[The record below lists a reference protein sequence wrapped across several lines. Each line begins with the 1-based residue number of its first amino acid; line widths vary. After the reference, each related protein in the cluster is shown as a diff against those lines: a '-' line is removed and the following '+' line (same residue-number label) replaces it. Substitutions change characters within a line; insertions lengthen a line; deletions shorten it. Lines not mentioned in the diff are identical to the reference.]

1 MRNLLGRLL
10 QRSPH
15 ELERIARFWGI
26 ELGSGD
32 RHADVSHV
40 YRTMTDIWA
49 VRDTWERL
57 SDDSKALVRALD
69 EHDGIAS
76 LPAQL
81 ATESGLDPA
90 KAISEL
96 RTLYEIGI
104 VSTEDLKKGETKSPE
119 RAVFLPREMGLM
131 IERVEAERTA
141 PSPRALPLDELLA
154 IAPYPEIEEAA
165 GAWGARVI
173 PALHARGELVG
184 IVREQ
189 LAREDR
195 VERMVASLS
204 EPARNLWIRLKRTG
218 GVAPIDELLSPTDV
232 PLLIRRRIL
241 RELAAPLLVWHGYD
255 DEGRRLAIIPSAIL
269 NPTPQEVEQPPDLTL
284 VESADVL
291 EAEWLFPYAA
301 AWDLLTILRD
311 VTTTRPRWKPL
322 AEGDQAI
329 VRRLR
334 RKLWRTDRETM
345 DLPTGY
351 IPFIVRIGAMMGVLR
366 EDDDRALPGDAA
378 GSWREHAFTSASQR
392 MVAAW
397 TNAEEWIEGRERV
410 DAVLYGASWPAMRRG
425 LIAALGEL
433 DEGQWYDQG
442 RFIQRLLKTQ
452 PDLLRQAQLTASP
465 GMRRNRPEPTADTQD
480 RREQLLTLV
489 IGTTLETAG
498 VWLGLVDRSR
508 TLAGRDPVLRL
519 TPFGRW
525 IAGKRVEPSTAPLG
539 DTPIEVGGN
548 FQVLLYRPT
557 PRRVW
562 ALSAFAELQTLD
574 RVSTYTLT
582 AEALVRALAGGIDL
596 DQITGLLEHQN
607 GGPLPQNVAY
617 TLAEWDRGYRRVW
630 LRRAVVLVPDE
641 GEESRPIADALR
653 EAGLEPEVL
662 QDGRIALLY
671 DEPDAGERLYTAA
684 QRALRDRGFA
694 PLADPQSSPTRKRS
708 KG

>member
-10 QRSPH
+10 QRSPS

-49 VRDTWERL
+49 VRDAWERV
-57 SDDSKALVRALD
+57 SEDGKALIRALD
-69 EHDGIAS
+69 EHDGAACP
-76 LPAQL
+76 PAQL
-81 ATESGLDPA
+81 ALETGIDSTE
-90 KAISEL
+90 AIPEL
-96 RTLYEIGI
+96 RTLYDIGI
-104 VSTEDLKKGETKSPE
+104 ISTDDLKKGEVDSPE

-131 IERVEAERTA
+131 IERVEAERSA
-141 PSPRALPLDELLA
+141 PSPHEMPLDELLA

-184 IVREQ
+184 IIREQ
-189 LAREDR
+189 LGRAER
-195 VERMVASLS
+195 VDRMVASLS
-204 EPARNLWIRLKRTG
+204 EPARNLWLRLKRVD
-218 GVAPIDELLSPTDV
+218 GVALLDDLLAPDDV
-232 PLLIRRRIL
+232 PLLVRRRIL
-241 RELAAPLLVWHGYD
+241 RELAAPLLLWHGYD
-255 DEGRRLAIIPSAIL
+255 DRGRRLAIIPRAIL
-269 NPTPQEVEQPPDLTL
+269 NPAPVEVEPPPDLMSID
-284 VESADVL
+284 SADVL
-291 EAEWLFPYAA
+291 EPEWIFPYAA

-311 VTTTRPRWKPL
+311 VTTTRPRWKPF

-334 RKLWRTDRETM
+334 RRLWRTDRESM

-378 GSWREHAFTSASQR
+378 SSWREHAFTSASQR

-397 TNAEEWIEGRERV
+397 THAEEWIEGRERV

-425 LIAALGEL
+425 LIQALGEL
-433 DEGQWYDQG
+433 DEGQWYDQT

-452 PDLLRQAQLTASP
+452 PGLLRQARVTASTTP
-465 GMRRNRPEPTADTQD
+465 RRHRIEPTPDAQD
-480 RREQLLTLV
+480 RREQILTLV
-489 IGTTLETAG
+489 IGTTLETAC
-498 VWLGLVDRSR
+498 VWLGLIERSR
-508 TLAGRDPVLRL
+508 MLAGRDTVLRL

-525 IAGKRVEPSTAPLG
+525 IAGKRVEPSTPPLG
-539 DTPIEVGGN
+539 DTPFEVGGN

-582 AEALVRALAGGIDL
+582 AEALVRALAGGVDL
-596 DQITGLLEHQN
+596 DQIIGLLERQN

-617 TLAEWDRGYRRVW
+617 TLKEWDRGYRRVW

-641 GEESRPIADALR
+641 GEESSPIADALK

-662 QDGRIALLY
+662 PDGRIALLY
-671 DEPDAGERLYTAA
+671 DEQDAGERLYTAA
-684 QRALRDRGFA
+684 HRALRERGFA
-694 PLADPQSSPTRKRS
+694 PLGDPQSTPSRRRS